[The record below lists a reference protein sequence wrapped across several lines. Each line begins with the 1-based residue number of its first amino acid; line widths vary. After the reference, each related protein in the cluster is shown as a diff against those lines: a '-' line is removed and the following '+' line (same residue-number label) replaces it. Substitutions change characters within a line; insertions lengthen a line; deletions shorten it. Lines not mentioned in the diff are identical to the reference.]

1 MAPMVAV
8 IRFPRNPARL
18 PVEAFKKEATND
30 GAHKPHREIVQ

>member
-8 IRFPRNPARL
+8 IRFPQKSHDFQSKL
-18 PVEAFKKEATND
+18 FKKEATND